1 MEVILKEEVSHLGGI
16 GDVVKVKPGYA
27 RNFLIPRGLAVLADR
42 RNLGQ
47 LEHERRVA
55 ADKRERAFRQAQT
68 LAEKLRS
75 LRVALRARAG
85 DEGKLFGSVTNID
98 IEQALAAQGITVD
111 RRRIR
116 LDEPIKTL
124 GDHRVPVQLGHGI
137 EGELVVTVDPEE

>member
-55 ADKRERAFRQAQT
+55 ADKRERALRQAQT